1 MPKHVMYKKT
11 ETRDARCDLTSR
23 RRLGIFVSRGGILV
37 FAFTMMGCD
46 SPPTPTTDS
55 PQENNKVTTLTIS
68 KRENGS
74 ETLVG
79 KLVFEEGKEPR
90 LVTQGEGPDAQALRS
105 AWQELAKQDKLPMST
120 TETTE
125 VNGEKVTEFGE
136 RLVPKGD
143 NMYPKAVWNELEN
156 KHRYIVDR
164 E

>member
-1 MPKHVMYKKT
+1 MTNHLLPPPGGAA
-11 ETRDARCDLTSR
+11 ARTSIAKQRAR
-23 RRLGIFVSRGGILV
+23 RFVCRCGIFFFALMIAGCESRP
-37 FAFTMMGCD
+37 APTM
-46 SPPTPTTDS
+46 DS
-55 PQENNKVTTLTIS
+55 PQENTKVTTLTIS
-68 KRENGS
+68 KRDNGS

-79 KLVFEEGKEPR
+79 KLVFEEGKQPKLE
-90 LVTQGEGPDAQALRS
+90 TQGEGPDAQALRT

-125 VNGEKVTEFGE
+125 VDGEKITEFNE

-143 NMYPKAVWNELEN
+143 PMYPKAVWNELEH